1 MIEGRAT
8 ARYVRTSAQKAGLV
22 LDLIRGQ
29 NVDLALS
36 TLRFARKRIAKA
48 IEKVL
53 RSAVANAQQKDGAS
67 GDADR
72 MFVASCYADQGPSQK
87 RIRPAPMGRAFR
99 IQKRTAHLTVHVAER
114 PQIVAPVPSRS
125 ATSGDESDD
134 GATEEAKTT
143 IRSRAGKSS
152 ASTSAAAKATATTET
167 APTSG
172 AEPTADTAAQTES
185 VAKESD

>member
-1 MIEGRAT
+1 
-8 ARYVRTSAQKAGLV
+8 
-22 LDLIRGQ
+22 
-29 NVDLALS
+29 
-36 TLRFARKRIAKA
+36 
-48 IEKVL
+48 
-53 RSAVANAQQKDGAS
+53 
-67 GDADR
+67 
-72 MFVASCYADQGPSQK
+72 
-87 RIRPAPMGRAFR
+87 MGRAFR

-172 AEPTADTAAQTES
+172 AESTADPAAQTES